1 MNVKYVGGGQYEQPG
16 TSQYLS
22 LLTPS
27 QQWQDQIQLRG
38 ELTLKSRDG
47 KQGGERVQSQ
57 AEGLTGRSVLTM
69 SSLLLQLRQRSMY
82 GRGQNEYL

>member
-22 LLTPS
+22 LLTPP

-38 ELTLKSRDG
+38 NFQ
-47 KQGGERVQSQ
+47 KQRGEARRKEIQSQ
-57 AEGLTGRSVLTM
+57 AEGLPGRSVLTM

-82 GRGQNEYL
+82 GRGQNKCL